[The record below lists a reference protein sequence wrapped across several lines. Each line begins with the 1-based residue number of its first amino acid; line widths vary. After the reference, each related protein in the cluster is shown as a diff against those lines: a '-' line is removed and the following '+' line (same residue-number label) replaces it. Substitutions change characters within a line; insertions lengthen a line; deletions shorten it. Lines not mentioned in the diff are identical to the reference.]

1 MQGDKLMKIDLV
13 FWLILALS
21 ASTVVNFIVFYYI
34 RVVLGKLL
42 FVGDN
47 LSDLA
52 ELVANYRKHLKSV
65 YEMEMFYGD
74 ATLQHLIEHT
84 RSLYDLLEDFED
96 VYAIAEPPEEQS
108 EEDETNKEE
117 EELDAKTKIDQENVF
132 YGGTRTSNN

>member
-1 MQGDKLMKIDLV
+1 MKIDLV
-13 FWLILALS
+13 FWLVLAFS
-21 ASTVVNFIVFYYI
+21 ASTIVNFMAFYYI

-47 LSDLA
+47 LEDLT

-74 ATLQHLIEHT
+74 ETLKHLIDHT
-84 RSLYDLLEDFED
+84 VSLCDLLEDFED
-96 VYAIAEPPEEQS
+96 VYTIAEPPEEQS
-108 EEDETNKEE
+108 EEDDTNQEE
-117 EELDAKTKIDQENVF
+117 IELDAKTKIDQENVF

>member
-1 MQGDKLMKIDLV
+1 MKIDLV

-21 ASTVVNFIVFYYI
+21 ASTIVNFVAFYYI

-47 LSDLA
+47 LGDLS

-65 YEMEMFYGD
+65 YEMDMFYGD
-74 ATLQHLIEHT
+74 ETLQHLIRHT

-96 VYAIAEPPEEQS
+96 VYAIAEPPEETDEQ
-108 EEDETNKEE
+108 DETNQEE
-117 EELDAKTKIDQENVF
+117 TELDAKTKISQENVF

>member
-1 MQGDKLMKIDLV
+1 MKIDLV

-21 ASTVVNFIVFYYI
+21 ASTIVNFVAFYYI

-47 LSDLA
+47 LGDLS

-65 YEMEMFYGD
+65 YEMDMFYGD
-74 ATLQHLIEHT
+74 ETLQHLIRHT
-84 RSLYDLLEDFED
+84 KSLYDLLEDFED
-96 VYAIAEPPEEQS
+96 VYAIAEPPEETDEQ
-108 EEDETNKEE
+108 DETNQEE
-117 EELDAKTKIDQENVF
+117 TELDAKTKISQENVF